1 MLAPAPEMGQNA
13 AGGDMSAQII
23 DGNKIAAQIR
33 GELELE
39 IKALKEKHGIT
50 PGLAVV
56 LVGEN
61 PASQQYVK
69 NKNKAAHEIGI
80 YSEQHNLS
88 KDTPEK
94 ELLALVGKL
103 NSDPKIHGILVQLP
117 LPKHIDEK
125 KVLMLIDPEKD
136 VDGFHPLNLGRM
148 MVGDPGFLPCTP
160 HGVVK
165 MLAYSGYKP
174 AGKHVVVVGRSNIVG
189 KPVANMLL
197 QKTAEADATVTVC
210 HSRTRDLP
218 SVTRQADILIAAI
231 GVPEFVTA
239 DMVKEG
245 AVVIDVGVNRVD
257 DPSSPKGFR
266 WAGDVKFAEVA
277 AKAAAIS
284 PVPGGVG
291 PMTITMLLYNTVQSA
306 KRRAPK

>member
-1 MLAPAPEMGQNA
+1 MA
-13 AGGDMSAQII
+13 AQVI

-33 GELELE
+33 GELEQE
-39 IKALKEKHGIT
+39 IRGLIAKHGVT

-69 NKNKAAHEIGI
+69 NKNKAAHEIGV
-80 YSEQHNLS
+80 YSEQHNLA
-88 KDTPEK
+88 KDTPEA

-103 NSDPKIHGILVQLP
+103 NADPKIDGILVQLP
-117 LPKHIDEK
+117 LPPHIDKK
-125 KVLMLIDPEKD
+125 KVLNLIDPNKD
-136 VDGFHPLNLGRM
+136 VDGFHPMNLGRM

-165 MLAYSGYKP
+165 MLAYSGFKP

-197 QKTAEADATVTVC
+197 QKAENADATVTVC
-210 HSRTRDLP
+210 HSRTPDLP
-218 SVTRQADILIAAI
+218 AVTRQADILIAAI
-231 GVPEFVTA
+231 GKPEFITA
-239 DMVKEG
+239 DMVKPG
-245 AVVIDVGVNRVD
+245 AVVIDVGVNRVE
-257 DPSSPKGFR
+257 DPGSPKGFR
-266 WAGDVKFAEVA
+266 WVGDVKFDEVA

-306 KRRAPK
+306 RRRV

>member
-1 MLAPAPEMGQNA
+1 MA
-13 AGGDMSAQII
+13 AQVI

-33 GELELE
+33 GELEKE
-39 IKALKEKHGIT
+39 IKALKAERGVT
-50 PGLAVV
+50 PGLAVI

-80 YSEQHNLS
+80 YSEQHNLP
-88 KDTPEK
+88 KETPEA
-94 ELLALVGKL
+94 ELLALVDKL
-103 NSDPKIHGILVQLP
+103 NKEPRIHGILVQLP

-125 KVLMLIDPEKD
+125 KVLLLIDPEQD
-136 VDGFHPLNLGRM
+136 VDGFHPMNLGRM
-148 MVGDPGFLPCTP
+148 MVGDPAYLPCTP

-165 MLAYSGYKP
+165 MLVYSGVKTS
-174 AGKHVVVVGRSNIVG
+174 GKHVVVVGRSNIVG
-189 KPVANMLL
+189 KPVANMLV
-197 QKTAEADATVTVC
+197 QKAEGADATVTIC
-210 HSRTRDLP
+210 HSRTKDLP

-231 GVPEFVTA
+231 GQPEFVTA
-239 DMVKEG
+239 EMVKPG

-266 WAGDVKFAEVA
+266 WVGDVRYEEVA
-277 AKAAAIS
+277 AKASAIS

-291 PMTITMLLYNTVQSA
+291 PMTITMLLYNTVESA
-306 KRRAPK
+306 KRHLPK

>member
-1 MLAPAPEMGQNA
+1 MA
-13 AGGDMSAQII
+13 AQII

-33 GELELE
+33 GELEKE
-39 IKALKEKHGIT
+39 IIALKEKHGVI

-88 KDTPEK
+88 KDTPEA

-103 NSDPKIHGILVQLP
+103 NADPKIHGILVQLP
-117 LPKHIDEK
+117 LPKHINEK
-125 KVLMLIDPEKD
+125 KVLLLIDPEKD
-136 VDGFHPLNLGRM
+136 VDGFHPMNLGRM
-148 MVGDPGFLPCTP
+148 MVGDPAYLPCTP

-165 MLAYSGYKP
+165 MLAYSGVKP
-174 AGKHVVVVGRSNIVG
+174 SGKHVVVVGRSNIVG
-189 KPVANMLL
+189 KPVANMLV
-197 QKTAEADATVTVC
+197 QKAEGADATVTIC
-210 HSRTRDLP
+210 HSRTKDLP
-218 SVTRQADILIAAI
+218 SVTRQADILIAAM
-231 GVPEFVTA
+231 GQPEFVTA
-239 DMVKEG
+239 EMVKPG

-257 DPSSPKGFR
+257 DPSNPKGFR
-266 WAGDVKFAEVA
+266 WVGDVKYEEVA
-277 AKAAAIS
+277 AKASAIS

-306 KRRAPK
+306 KRHLPK

>member
-1 MLAPAPEMGQNA
+1 
-13 AGGDMSAQII
+13 
-23 DGNKIAAQIR
+23 
-33 GELELE
+33 
-39 IKALKEKHGIT
+39 
-50 PGLAVV
+50 
-56 LVGEN
+56 VGEN

-69 NKNKAAHEIGI
+69 NKNKAAHEIGV
-80 YSEQHNLS
+80 YSEQHNLA
-88 KDTPEK
+88 KDTPEA

-103 NSDPKIHGILVQLP
+103 NADPKIDGILVQLP

-125 KVLMLIDPEKD
+125 KVLNLIDPNKD
-136 VDGFHPLNLGRM
+136 VDGFHPMNLGRM

-165 MLAYSGYKP
+165 MLAYSGFKP

-197 QKTAEADATVTVC
+197 QKAENADATVTVC
-210 HSRTRDLP
+210 HSRTPDLP
-218 SVTRQADILIAAI
+218 AVTRQADILIAAI
-231 GVPEFVTA
+231 GKPEFITA
-239 DMVKEG
+239 DMVKPG
-245 AVVIDVGVNRVD
+245 AVVIDVGVNRVE
-257 DPSSPKGFR
+257 DPGSPKGFR
-266 WAGDVKFAEVA
+266 WVGDVKFDEVA

-306 KRRAPK
+306 RRRV

>member
-1 MLAPAPEMGQNA
+1 MA
-13 AGGDMSAQII
+13 AQVI

-33 GELELE
+33 GELEQE
-39 IKALKEKHGIT
+39 IRGLIAKHGVT

-69 NKNKAAHEIGI
+69 NKNKAAHEIGV
-80 YSEQHNLS
+80 YSEQHNLA
-88 KDTPEK
+88 KDTPEA

-103 NSDPKIHGILVQLP
+103 NADPKIDGILVQLP
-117 LPKHIDEK
+117 LPRHIDEK
-125 KVLMLIDPEKD
+125 KVLNLIDPNKD
-136 VDGFHPLNLGRM
+136 VDGFHPMNLGRM

-165 MLAYSGYKP
+165 MLAYSGFKP

-197 QKTAEADATVTVC
+197 QKAENADATVTVC
-210 HSRTRDLP
+210 HSRTPDLP
-218 SVTRQADILIAAI
+218 AVTRQADILIAAI
-231 GVPEFVTA
+231 GKPEFITA
-239 DMVKEG
+239 DMVKPG
-245 AVVIDVGVNRVD
+245 AVVIDVGVNRVE

-266 WAGDVKFAEVA
+266 WVGDVKFDEVA

-306 KRRAPK
+306 RRRASK